1 MESHTLTRLCA
12 LPSPPPYPSSR
23 SASRIILARHGR
35 SALVHRGGWLSSA
48 GVQRQRDAYD
58 AAGIA
63 ADDVPPRALVG
74 EIGPNGI
81 VVASDLPRAI
91 ESAERLAPGEP
102 IPVSPLL
109 RETPLEIPTKLP
121 LRMPLAGWE
130 ALMHARWTLQI
141 ANGSDAS
148 PKDLTRAHAA
158 ADWLVSMSRDHS
170 PVIAI
175 THGVFRRLLAD
186 RLMTMGWRSD
196 LARRSYD
203 HWSAWSFERDG

>member
-1 MESHTLTRLCA
+1 
-12 LPSPPPYPSSR
+12 
-23 SASRIILARHGR
+23 
-35 SALVHRGGWLSSA
+35 
-48 GVQRQRDAYD
+48 VQRQRDEYD

-63 ADDVPPRALVG
+63 ADDAPPAALMAEVG
-74 EIGPNGI
+74 PKGI
-81 VVASDLPRAI
+81 VVSSDLPRAI

-109 RETPLEIPTKLP
+109 RETPLEIPTRLP

-158 ADWLVSMSRDHS
+158 ADWLVRLSREHS
-170 PVIAI
+170 PVVAL

-196 LARRSYD
+196 PAQRSYAL
-203 HWSAWSFERDG
+203 WSAWSFERDFEA

>member
-1 MESHTLTRLCA
+1 
-12 LPSPPPYPSSR
+12 
-23 SASRIILARHGR
+23 
-35 SALVHRGGWLSSA
+35 
-48 GVQRQRDAYD
+48 VQRQRDEYD

-63 ADDVPPRALVG
+63 ADDAPPATLMAEVG
-74 EIGPNGI
+74 PQGI
-81 VVASDLPRAI
+81 VVSSDLPRAI

-109 RETPLEIPTKLP
+109 REAPLEIPTRLP

-158 ADWLVSMSRDHS
+158 ADWLVRLSRDHS
-170 PVIAI
+170 PVVAL
-175 THGVFRRLLAD
+175 THGVFRRLVAD
-186 RLMTMGWRSD
+186 RLMTLGWRGD
-196 LARRSYD
+196 PGDRSYAL
-203 HWSAWSFERDG
+203 WSAWSFERDFER